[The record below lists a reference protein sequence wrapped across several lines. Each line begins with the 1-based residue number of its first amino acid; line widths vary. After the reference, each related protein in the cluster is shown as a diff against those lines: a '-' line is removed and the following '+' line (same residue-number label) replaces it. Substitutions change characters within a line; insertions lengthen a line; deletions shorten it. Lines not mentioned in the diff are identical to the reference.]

1 MVSTLLNKG
10 KVTERTNNA
19 AVAMQDMADA
29 TSEAASV
36 AAQYGVNIDEL
47 SSLIAVAVSK
57 TRESGSEVGNAL
69 KALFI
74 NLQDTT
80 SKPIRE
86 AFDSVHISMTKLV
99 NGSEKLK
106 TPIELIKEL
115 SEAFTSLEEGDTRRA
130 NILSDIGG
138 RFYHNVQ
145 KCA

>member
-1 MVSTLLNKG
+1 VVSTLLNKG

-36 AAQYGVNIDEL
+36 AAQYGIDIDEL
-47 SSLIAVAVSK
+47 SALIAVAVSK

-69 KALFI
+69 KSIFI

-80 SKPIRE
+80 SKPIQD
-86 AFDSVHISMTKLV
+86 AFASVDISMTKLV

-115 SEAFTSLEEGDTRRA
+115 SKAFTSLEEGDTRRA

>member
-1 MVSTLLNKG
+1 
-10 KVTERTNNA
+10 
-19 AVAMQDMADA
+19 MQDMADA

-36 AAQYGVNIDEL
+36 AAQYGIDIDEL
-47 SSLIAVAVSK
+47 SALIAVAVSK

-69 KALFI
+69 KSIFI

-80 SKPIRE
+80 SKPIQD
-86 AFDSVHISMTKLV
+86 AFASVDISMTKLV

-115 SEAFTSLEEGDTRRA
+115 SKAFTSLEEGDTRRA

>member
-1 MVSTLLNKG
+1 VVSTLLNKG

-36 AAQYGVNIDEL
+36 AAQYGIDIDEL
-47 SSLIAVAVSK
+47 SALIAVAVSK

-69 KALFI
+69 KSIFI

-80 SKPIRE
+80 SKPIQD
-86 AFDSVHISMTKLV
+86 AFASVDISMTKLV

>member
-19 AVAMQDMADA
+19 AVAMQDMVDA

-36 AAQYGVNIDEL
+36 AAQYGIDIDEL
-47 SSLIAVAVSK
+47 SALIAVAVSK

-69 KALFI
+69 KSIFI

-80 SKPIRE
+80 SKPIQD
-86 AFDSVHISMTKLV
+86 AFASVDISMTKLV